1 VLLAAVGLAGRFVVG
16 YLSRELAFWIT
27 GRVEI
32 FAQWCAGKRPGQAAS
47 NWSRVR
53 YLLGSESTAA
63 FAELHPMLEHLDA
76 DGAARPAVPLTSGGG
91 HQADAS
97 LEVFNYGKLWL
108 RSHADSL
115 NIDFIEIEINVL
127 ASTLVPVMLFAAD
140 LLALGD
146 EPVAVQTAALPVA
159 LVIWIAILK

>member
-1 VLLAAVGLAGRFVVG
+1 M
-16 YLSRELAFWIT
+16 
-27 GRVEI
+27 
-32 FAQWCAGKRPGQAAS
+32 Q
-47 NWSRVR
+47 
-53 YLLGSESTAA
+53 YLLGPESTAA

-108 RSHADSL
+108 RSYADSL
-115 NIDFIEIEINVL
+115 NIDFIELEINIL

-140 LLALGD
+140 VLALGD
-146 EPVAVQTAALPVA
+146 EPIAGLIAAIPVA
-159 LVIWIAILK
+159 LVICAAILTSLLRLRGTERWQSLRNLAFDTMMRAAHTKLQGSAEAHPDTA